1 MSNSQPTVSLGQY
14 NLLRVIKKVEF
25 GIYLDGG
32 KYGDILLPRQYTDD
46 NTAIGDS
53 IEVFI
58 YLDSEDRIVAT
69 TLKPKAVVGE
79 CAYLKV
85 VQVNRIGAFMD
96 WGLPKDLLVPFNQQQ
111 KPMQKG
117 YSYAVYV
124 YVDEST
130 ERIAASSRLEDFI
143 GDAPDRLRP
152 DQAVELMIYAK
163 SDLGFKAVIDGRFLG
178 QLFENEVFRPLHY
191 GEKLPGFIKTVRTD
205 GKIDLILQQAT
216 SLTRSSLAES
226 ILKHLS
232 DNNGVSTLTDKSP
245 PDHIYST
252 YGVSKATYKKA
263 LGTLYKSRQIKIEKH
278 QITLVQL
285 RGDNS
290 SAH

>member
-1 MSNSQPTVSLGQY
+1 MSNPQPTVNLGQY
-14 NLLRVIKKVEF
+14 NSLRVIKKVKF

-46 NTAIGDS
+46 KTAIGDS

-143 GDAPDRLRP
+143 ADVPDRLRP
-152 DQAVELMIYAK
+152 DQAVDLMIYAK
-163 SDLGFKAVIDGRFLG
+163 SDLGFKAVIDGRYLG
-178 QLFENEVFRPLHY
+178 QLFENEVFRPLHF
-191 GEKLPGFIKTVRTD
+191 GEKLPGFIKRVRTD

-226 ILKHLS
+226 ILKYLS

-252 YGVSKATYKKA
+252 YGVSKAAYKKA
-263 LGTLYKSRQIKIEKH
+263 LGALYKSRQVKIEKH
-278 QITLVQL
+278 QITLVQV

-290 SAH
+290 TEH